1 MLKPKQQT
9 RQNISHNLCFEIIAC
24 FSSPFLACTVAMKI
38 NYGSQDQEVRIEI
51 LPLIDVIFCI
61 LTFFILASLSLTRQ
75 TAINMNLPES
85 STGVTQMRQTMV
97 VTIDPIGELYI
108 DKDPVSQPQL
118 IEALKA
124 FQEQNPE
131 GVIALNAP
139 PYASYNDVVRVLD
152 LLRSVGGDRVALTV
166 TPASSGA
173 DPLQA
178 PQPQPNFNNPSNS
191 TSPNN
196 VPLDPFGLPTVPSA
210 PVTPGAQSFPNSGGT
225 TGSGAGSATNALP
238 PSAGSNPAI
247 APISPVNP
255 VVPGTQP

>member
-1 MLKPKQQT
+1 
-9 RQNISHNLCFEIIAC
+9 
-24 FSSPFLACTVAMKI
+24 MKI

-108 DKDPVSQPQL
+108 DKEPVTQPQL
-118 IEALKA
+118 IEALQA
-124 FQEQNPE
+124 FQAQNPE

-166 TPASSGA
+166 TPATNA
-173 DPLQA
+173 VDPLQA
-178 PQPQPNFNNPSNS
+178 PQQQPGFDSPTNS
-191 TSPNN
+191 TSPPN

-210 PVTPGAQSFPNSGGT
+210 PVNPGVQPLPSGSGDAGSASGTNSFPQPTGGAIAPEPRTNPVNPGAQP
-225 TGSGAGSATNALP
+225 
-238 PSAGSNPAI
+238 
-247 APISPVNP
+247 
-255 VVPGTQP
+255 

>member
-1 MLKPKQQT
+1 
-9 RQNISHNLCFEIIAC
+9 
-24 FSSPFLACTVAMKI
+24 MKI
-38 NYGSQDQEVRIEI
+38 NHGSQDQEVRIEI

-75 TAINMNLPES
+75 TAINMNLPKS

-118 IEALKA
+118 LEALKA

-166 TPASSGA
+166 SPATNTA
-173 DPLQA
+173 DPLQV
-178 PQPQPNFNNPSNS
+178 PQQQPGFNNPTNS
-191 TSPNN
+191 TNPNT

-210 PVTPGAQSFPNSGGT
+210 PINPGVPPLPNGSGGT
-225 TGSGAGSATNALP
+225 DSGAGASLPQPTGAGSA
-238 PSAGSNPAI
+238 
-247 APISPVNP
+247 ISPAPPANP
-255 VVPGTQP
+255 VAPGVRP

>member
-1 MLKPKQQT
+1 
-9 RQNISHNLCFEIIAC
+9 
-24 FSSPFLACTVAMKI
+24 MKI
-38 NYGSQDQEVRIEI
+38 NHGSQDQEVRIEI

-75 TAINMNLPES
+75 TAINMNLPKS

-166 TPASSGA
+166 SPADNTV

-178 PQPQPNFNNPSNS
+178 PQPQPGFDSLPNS
-191 TSPNN
+191 TNPNSAPPSA
-196 VPLDPFGLPTVPSA
+196 PLDPFGLPAVPSA
-210 PVTPGAQSFPNSGGT
+210 PVNPSGQPPNGADGAGINSLPPGGQPIQPAPQPNSVAPGAQP
-225 TGSGAGSATNALP
+225 
-238 PSAGSNPAI
+238 
-247 APISPVNP
+247 
-255 VVPGTQP
+255 

>member
-1 MLKPKQQT
+1 
-9 RQNISHNLCFEIIAC
+9 
-24 FSSPFLACTVAMKI
+24 MKI
-38 NYGSQDQEVRIEI
+38 NHGSQDQEVRIEI

-75 TAINMNLPES
+75 TAINMNLPKS

-118 IEALKA
+118 IDALKA

-166 TPASSGA
+166 SPADNTV

-178 PQPQPNFNNPSNS
+178 PQPQPGFDSLPNS
-191 TSPNN
+191 TNPNSAPPSA
-196 VPLDPFGLPTVPSA
+196 PLDPFGLPAVPSA
-210 PVTPGAQSFPNSGGT
+210 PVNPSGQPPNGAGGAGINSLPPGGQPLQPAPQPNSVAPGAQP
-225 TGSGAGSATNALP
+225 
-238 PSAGSNPAI
+238 
-247 APISPVNP
+247 
-255 VVPGTQP
+255 

>member
-1 MLKPKQQT
+1 
-9 RQNISHNLCFEIIAC
+9 
-24 FSSPFLACTVAMKI
+24 MKI
-38 NYGSQDQEVRIEI
+38 NHGSQDQEVRIEI

-75 TAINMNLPES
+75 TAINMNLPKS

-166 TPASSGA
+166 SPVSDGA
-173 DPLQA
+173 DPLQVS
-178 PQPQPNFNNPSNS
+178 PQQPGSDTLPNS
-191 TSPNN
+191 TNPNSA
-196 VPLDPFGLPTVPSA
+196 PLDPFGLPTA
-210 PVTPGAQSFPNSGGT
+210 PTAPANPGAQPLPNGSGGASSGTNSLPPAGQPIQPTSKPNSGA
-225 TGSGAGSATNALP
+225 SGAPGALP
-238 PSAGSNPAI
+238 
-247 APISPVNP
+247 
-255 VVPGTQP
+255 

>member
-1 MLKPKQQT
+1 
-9 RQNISHNLCFEIIAC
+9 
-24 FSSPFLACTVAMKI
+24 MKI
-38 NYGSQDQEVRIEI
+38 NHGSQDQDVRIEI

-75 TAINMNLPES
+75 TAINMNLPQS
-85 STGVTQMRQTMV
+85 STGVTQMRQTLV

-108 DKDPVSQPQL
+108 DKDPVTQPQL

-166 TPASSGA
+166 TPATSGT

-178 PQPQPNFNNPSNS
+178 PQPGFNNPSNS
-191 TSPNN
+191 TNPNN
-196 VPLDPFGLPTVPSA
+196 VPLDPFGLPTAPSA
-210 PVTPGAQSFPNSGGT
+210 PVNPGAQSFPNPGGAT
-225 TGSGAGSATNALP
+225 GAGSSTDALP
-238 PSAGSNPAI
+238 PSAGSGQPI
-247 APISPVNP
+247 APGSPVNP
-255 VVPGTQP
+255 AVPGTQP